1 MSQIT
6 ELQQDKHFRWQLIGA
21 CLGVAIVVA
30 FIYVVVSYRLSSD
43 LGVRIEQ
50 NALEKHTLLLHAELI
65 EADNQAEKRISELMA
80 LIHGDENGDA
90 IYYIQVSG
98 PNVHWSMNQD
108 IPNSIVREL
117 KLVIDIKDKNSV
129 NSHGMESIGNQRLL
143 WQYVSG
149 SGYEVLLLKDASSI
163 NTTLEYIAKRLSIT
177 SIIVIW
183 IAVWCALI
191 LSFWMSKRVESKNN
205 ALVKLA
211 THDPLTELP
220 NRLYL
225 VDMMDKVL
233 PTEEKNEAQIKHF
246 KASLFVIDLDKFKE
260 VNDTLGHLAGDQLLK
275 KVAKRLATALSPEQ
289 TLFRTGGD
297 EFLIWAPHF
306 TQKKAEAL
314 AATLVNICEEAVII
328 NQLSI
333 NTGASIG
340 IAHYPYH
347 GMDAD
352 TLIANADNAMY
363 GAKQQRCGWL
373 TFNEKKAADG
383 HQRLRLRADLTD
395 AFNQQQIHFYYQTKV
410 NLRSGEIIGVEALAR
425 WYHPVDGILSPYYF
439 IDLIEQ
445 SGRVQE
451 FGRYVIKHTIKQLA
465 DWKKQGIQVPIAIN
479 LSPYNLLD
487 PGLVDFI
494 WDLLTRHDVSP
505 RLLEIELTESVT
517 SLNIHK
523 ISHKLDDLKSIGIKL
538 AIDDFGTGM
547 SSLSYISNLNAN
559 IIKIDRAFI
568 IDIITNDKH
577 RAIVATIIAL
587 ANAIGSNIV
596 AEGIENEE
604 QADLLCK
611 MGCCFGQ
618 GYFYSRPVKAETMQ
632 KILTTRPQSKQLT
645 EPVCKPNP

>member
-1 MSQIT
+1 MSQLT
-6 ELQQDKHFRWQLIGA
+6 ELQRDKHFRWQLIGA
-21 CLGVAIVVA
+21 CLGVAILVSV
-30 FIYVVVSYRLSSD
+30 IYVVVSYRLSSD
-43 LGVRIEQ
+43 LGIRIEQ
-50 NALEKHTLLLHAELI
+50 SALEKHTLLLHAELI
-65 EADNQAEKRISELMA
+65 EADSKAEGRLTELMQ
-80 LIHGDENGDA
+80 LIHLNESHDA
-90 IYYIQVSG
+90 IYYIHVLG
-98 PNVHWSMNQD
+98 PDINWYMNHD
-108 IPNSIVREL
+108 MPNESIQKL
-117 KLVIDIKDKNSV
+117 KTIINSKQTDPTKNNGMEVIDK
-129 NSHGMESIGNQRLL
+129 HHLL
-143 WQYVSG
+143 WQRVTG
-149 SGYEVLLLKDASSI
+149 EGYQVLFLKDANSI
-163 NTTLEYIAKRLSIT
+163 NTTLKYIAKRLSIT

-183 IAVWCALI
+183 IAVWCALV

-205 ALVKLA
+205 ALIKLA
-211 THDPLTELP
+211 THDPLTGLP

-225 VDMMDKVL
+225 IDMMQKEL
-233 PTEEKNEAQIKHF
+233 PHITLKDDNNRSTQ
-246 KASLFVIDLDKFKE
+246 ASLFVIDLDKFKE
-260 VNDTLGHLAGDQLLK
+260 VNDTLGHSAGDQLLQ
-275 KVAKRLATALSPEQ
+275 KVAKRLAAALSPEQ

-297 EFLIWAPHF
+297 EFLIWAPDF
-306 TQKKAEAL
+306 TTKKAEDL
-314 AATLVNICEEAVII
+314 ATNLVNICEEAVLI
-328 NQLSI
+328 NHLTV

-373 TFNEKKAADG
+373 TFNEEKAADG